1 MKEKLQELLDREN
14 LRPGQLAERLDVNPA
29 SISHIL
35 KGRNKP
41 GIEFLQKILRAFPK
55 LNPDWLLLDSAQYER
70 DGATAP
76 AATGPFVQ
84 NPGAAVGRSGPGPT
98 GLQHGVP
105 GSQNGGASSSAAH
118 GTGPHAAAGNPSLFG
133 QPFSGGSTPT
143 ASGSPFAAGASGT
156 PAAGMPD
163 GGSAHDKAVKRVI
176 VLYTDNTFESY
187 TPTTR

>member
-1 MKEKLQELLDREN
+1 MLDREN

-70 DGATAP
+70 DGASGSSTAAPAGYSSGIPGGPGGVGSSGQSAGATTSAPRSTGASATSANPTLFGSAVGSGPFPTAPNGQPIPTSAGSGPASAP
-76 AATGPFVQ
+76 AA
-84 NPGAAVGRSGPGPT
+84 A
-98 GLQHGVP
+98 
-105 GSQNGGASSSAAH
+105 
-118 GTGPHAAAGNPSLFG
+118 
-133 QPFSGGSTPT
+133 
-143 ASGSPFAAGASGT
+143 
-156 PAAGMPD
+156 PAAG
-163 GGSAHDKAVKRVI
+163 KEVKRVI

>member
-76 AATGPFVQ
+76 AATTSFGQ
-84 NPGAAVGRSGPGPT
+84 NPGATAGRAGIGTAV
-98 GLQHGVP
+98 LQQGVP
-105 GSQNGGASSSAAH
+105 GAQNGAPSSAAH
-118 GTGPHAAAGNPSLFG
+118 VAGPHAAAGNPSLFG
-133 QPFSGGSTPT
+133 QPVNSGSTPT
-143 ASGSPFAAGASGT
+143 ASGSLFAAGASGT
-156 PAAGMPD
+156 PGAGMPD

-187 TPTTR
+187 TPTSR

>member
-76 AATGPFVQ
+76 AAATSFGQ
-84 NPGAAVGRSGPGPT
+84 NPGATAGRAGIGT
-98 GLQHGVP
+98 AGLQQGVP
-105 GSQNGGASSSAAH
+105 GAQNGAPSTAAH
-118 GTGPHAAAGNPSLFG
+118 VAGPHAAAGNPSLFVSG
-133 QPFSGGSTPT
+133 QAAT
-143 ASGSPFAAGASGT
+143 ASGSLFAAGASGT
-156 PAAGMPD
+156 PGAGMPD
-163 GGSAHDKAVKRVI
+163 GGSAHDKVVKRVI

-187 TPTTR
+187 TPTSR

>member
-76 AATGPFVQ
+76 SAATSFGQ
-84 NPGAAVGRSGPGPT
+84 NPGATAGRAGIGT
-98 GLQHGVP
+98 AGLQHGVP
-105 GSQNGGASSSAAH
+105 GSQNGGVSSSAAL
-118 GTGPHAAAGNPSLFG
+118 GAGPHAAAGNPSLFG
-133 QPFSGGSTPT
+133 QPVNSGSPPT
-143 ASGSPFAAGASGT
+143 ASGSLFAAGASET
-156 PAAGMPD
+156 PGAGMPD
-163 GGSAHDKAVKRVI
+163 GGSAHDKTVKRVI

-187 TPTTR
+187 TPTSR

>member
-29 SISHIL
+29 SISQ
-35 KGRNKP
+35 
-41 GIEFLQKILRAFPK
+41 FLQKILRAFPK

-76 AATGPFVQ
+76 AAATSFGQ
-84 NPGAAVGRSGPGPT
+84 DPGATAGRAGIGT
-98 GLQHGVP
+98 AGLQQGVP
-105 GSQNGGASSSAAH
+105 GAQNGASSSAAH
-118 GTGPHAAAGNPSLFG
+118 VAGPHAAAGNPSLFG
-133 QPFSGGSTPT
+133 QPVNSGSTPT
-143 ASGSPFAAGASGT
+143 ASGSLFATGTSGT
-156 PAAGMPD
+156 PGAGMPD

-187 TPTTR
+187 TPTSR

>member
-70 DGATAP
+70 DDASGSSGAAPAGYSSGIPGDPGVGGISGQPTAATTSAPRGAGAATASANPTLFGSSAGNGSFATAP
-76 AATGPFVQ
+76 NGQPIPTSAG
-84 NPGAAVGRSGPGPT
+84 SGP
-98 GLQHGVP
+98 
-105 GSQNGGASSSAAH
+105 ASASA
-118 GTGPHAAAGNPSLFG
+118 PAAA
-133 QPFSGGSTPT
+133 
-143 ASGSPFAAGASGT
+143 
-156 PAAGMPD
+156 PATE
-163 GGSAHDKAVKRVI
+163 KEVKRVI

-187 TPTTR
+187 TPTAR

>member
-70 DGATAP
+70 DGAAGSSTA
-76 AATGPFVQ
+76 T
-84 NPGAAVGRSGPGPT
+84 
-98 GLQHGVP
+98 
-105 GSQNGGASSSAAH
+105 
-118 GTGPHAAAGNPSLFG
+118 PSG
-133 QPFSGGSTPT
+133 QPSST
-143 ASGSPFAAGASGT
+143 AAYSDGTGASGQSAT
-156 PAAGMPD
+156 ATTSAPRSAGTTAASANPTLFGSSAGNGSFATAPNGQPIPTSAGSAPALSPAAAAIG
-163 GGSAHDKAVKRVI
+163 KEVKRVI
-176 VLYTDNTFESY
+176 VLYTDNTFDSY
-187 TPTTR
+187 TPTAR

>member
-1 MKEKLQELLDREN
+1 MKEKLQELR
-14 LRPGQLAERLDVNPA
+14 
-29 SISHIL
+29 ISHIL

-76 AATGPFVQ
+76 AATTSFGQ
-84 NPGAAVGRSGPGPT
+84 NPGATAGRAGIGTAV
-98 GLQHGVP
+98 LQQGVP
-105 GSQNGGASSSAAH
+105 GAQNGAQNGAPSTAAH
-118 GTGPHAAAGNPSLFG
+118 VAGPHAAVGNPSLFG
-133 QPFSGGSTPT
+133 QPVNSGSTPT
-143 ASGSPFAAGASGT
+143 ASGSLFAAGASGT
-156 PAAGMPD
+156 PGAGMPN

-187 TPTTR
+187 TPTSR

>member
-70 DGATAP
+70 DGASGSSAAAPAGHPSGTPGQTGVGGTSGQPTVANSSAPHATGASAASANPTLFGSSVGSGPFPTAPNGQPLPTSAGSGPASSPTAAP
-76 AATGPFVQ
+76 AAG
-84 NPGAAVGRSGPGPT
+84 
-98 GLQHGVP
+98 
-105 GSQNGGASSSAAH
+105 
-118 GTGPHAAAGNPSLFG
+118 
-133 QPFSGGSTPT
+133 
-143 ASGSPFAAGASGT
+143 
-156 PAAGMPD
+156 
-163 GGSAHDKAVKRVI
+163 KEVKRVI

>member
-70 DGATAP
+70 DGATA
-76 AATGPFVQ
+76 
-84 NPGAAVGRSGPGPT
+84 
-98 GLQHGVP
+98 LQQGVP
-105 GSQNGGASSSAAH
+105 GAQNGASSSAAH
-118 GTGPHAAAGNPSLFG
+118 VAGPHAAAGNPSLFG
-133 QPFSGGSTPT
+133 QPVNSGSTPT
-143 ASGSPFAAGASGT
+143 ASGSLFAAGASGT
-156 PAAGMPD
+156 PGAGMPD

-187 TPTTR
+187 TPTSR